1 MKRLVTLVSIVVFG
15 SAVAAY
21 QAPAQAPA
29 PTPTAAQ
36 LEVVKLKDN
45 LFVITSSTPGDAAT
59 FSGGNVS
66 VFITDGGVT
75 LVDTKLAAWGPA
87 LLEKVKSIT
96 PKPVTTIVNT
106 HTHGDHTGND
116 DKFGK
121 VEIIAHENTKANM
134 AKMPAFAGD
143 KAQFLPSKT
152 FTTTWTQGKGNDQI
166 ELRYFGRG
174 HTNGDAWVVF
184 PALRVV
190 HSGDIFARK
199 GLLFMDGSNGGSGV
213 EVPDTLAKA
222 AEALTGIEAIITG
235 HSTVMTVADLREF
248 AEFNREFVNSIRDAK
263 RAGRTVDEVE
273 AAWTLPEKYKG
284 YDPARTRLR
293 GNIEL
298 IFKELK

>member
-1 MKRLVTLVSIVVFG
+1 MRRSVVLGAVIAAGALSISVRVLL
-15 SAVAAY
+15 AA
-21 QAPAQAPA
+21 AQGPA
-29 PTPTAAQ
+29 PGQ
-36 LEVVKLKDN
+36 LTVEKLRDN
-45 LFVITSSTPGDAAT
+45 LFVLRTADRANE
-59 FSGGNVS
+59 SGGNTA
-66 VFITDGGVT
+66 VFIQSNGVT
-75 LVDTKLAAWGPA
+75 VVDTKNPGWGAPVLARIKE
-87 LLEKVKSIT
+87 LT
-96 PKPVTTIVNT
+96 PKPVTRIINT
-106 HTHGDHTGND
+106 HAHGDHVSGNVEFPATVD
-116 DKFGK
+116 VVTQVNAQENMKRMAIFGK
-121 VEIIAHENTKANM
+121 H
-134 AKMPAFAGD
+134 GGSG
-143 KAQFLPSKT
+143 LPKQT
-152 FTTTWTQGKGNDQI
+152 FTDRMTLDAGADQI

-174 HTNGDAWVVF
+174 HTNGDAWVIF

-222 AEALTGIEAIITG
+222 AEALTDVDAIVTG

-248 AEFNREFVNSIRDAK
+248 TEFNREFVNFVRDAK
-263 RAGRTVDEVE
+263 RAGRTVDEVD

>member
-1 MKRLVTLVSIVVFG
+1 MRRAVVLGAVIAFGALSI
-15 SAVAAY
+15 AVRVLLAA
-21 QAPAQAPA
+21 AQGPA
-29 PTPTAAQ
+29 PEQ
-36 LEVVKLKDN
+36 LTVEKLRDN
-45 LFVITSSTPGDAAT
+45 LFILKTADPANE
-59 FSGGNVS
+59 SGGNTA
-66 VFITDGGVT
+66 VFIQSNGVT
-75 LVDTKLAAWGPA
+75 VVDTKNPGWGAPVLARIKE
-87 LLEKVKSIT
+87 LT
-96 PKPVTTIVNT
+96 PKPVTRIINT
-106 HTHGDHTGND
+106 HAHGDHVSGNVEFPATVEVVTQLNTQENM
-116 DKFGK
+116 KRVAIFGK
-121 VEIIAHENTKANM
+121 SN
-134 AKMPAFAGD
+134 GRG
-143 KAQFLPSKT
+143 LPKQT
-152 FTTTWTQGKGNDQI
+152 FTDRMTLDTGADQI

-174 HTNGDAWVVF
+174 HTNGDAWVIF

-222 AEALTGIEAIITG
+222 AEAFSNIEAIITG

-273 AAWTLPEKYKG
+273 AAWTLPEKYQR

-298 IFKELK
+298 IFKELE

>member
-1 MKRLVTLVSIVVFG
+1 MRRAVVLGAVIAFGALSISVRVLL
-15 SAVAAY
+15 AA
-21 QAPAQAPA
+21 AQGPA
-29 PTPTAAQ
+29 PGQ
-36 LEVVKLKDN
+36 LTVEKLRDN
-45 LFVITSSTPGDAAT
+45 LFILKTADSANE
-59 FSGGNVS
+59 SGGNTA
-66 VFITDGGVT
+66 VFIQSNGVT
-75 LVDTKLAAWGPA
+75 VVDTKNPGWGAPVLARIKE
-87 LLEKVKSIT
+87 LTS
-96 PKPVTTIVNT
+96 KPVTRIINT
-106 HTHGDHTGND
+106 HAHGDHVSGN
-116 DKFGK
+116 
-121 VEIIAHENTKANM
+121 VEFPATVDVVTQVNTQENMKRVAIFN
-134 AKMPAFAGD
+134 KSNG
-143 KAQFLPSKT
+143 QGLPKRT
-152 FTTTWTQGKGNDQI
+152 FTDRMTIDTGADQI

-174 HTNGDAWVVF
+174 HTNGDAWVIF

-222 AEALTGIEAIITG
+222 AEALAGIEAIITG

>member
-1 MKRLVTLVSIVVFG
+1 MRR
-15 SAVAAY
+15 AVALGAVI
-21 QAPAQAPA
+21 AFGALSISVRVILVAAQGPA
-29 PTPTAAQ
+29 PGQ
-36 LEVVKLKDN
+36 LTVEKLRDN
-45 LFVITSSTPGDAAT
+45 LFILKTADPANE
-59 FSGGNVS
+59 SGGNTA
-66 VFITDGGVT
+66 VFIQSNGVT
-75 LVDTKLAAWGPA
+75 VVDTKNPGWGAPVLARIKE
-87 LLEKVKSIT
+87 LTS
-96 PKPVTTIVNT
+96 KPVTRIINT
-106 HTHGDHTGND
+106 HAHGDHVSGN
-116 DKFGK
+116 
-121 VEIIAHENTKANM
+121 VEFQATVDVVTQLNTQENMKRVAIFN
-134 AKMPAFAGD
+134 KSNGLG
-143 KAQFLPSKT
+143 LPKRT
-152 FTTTWTQGKGNDQI
+152 FTDRMTIDTGADQI

-174 HTNGDAWVVF
+174 HTNGDAWVIF

-222 AEALTGIEAIITG
+222 AEALSGIEAIITG

-273 AAWTLPEKYKG
+273 AAWTLPEKYKA

-298 IFKELK
+298 IFKELQ

>member
-1 MKRLVTLVSIVVFG
+1 MRRSVILGAVIAAGALSISVRVLL
-15 SAVAAY
+15 AA
-21 QAPAQAPA
+21 AQGPA
-29 PTPTAAQ
+29 PGQ
-36 LEVVKLKDN
+36 LTVEKLRDN
-45 LFVITSSTPGDAAT
+45 LFVLRTADRANE
-59 FSGGNVS
+59 SGGNTA
-66 VFITDGGVT
+66 VFIQSNGVT
-75 LVDTKLAAWGPA
+75 VVDTKNPGWGAPVLARIKE
-87 LLEKVKSIT
+87 LT
-96 PKPVTTIVNT
+96 PKPVTRIINT
-106 HTHGDHTGND
+106 HAHGDHVSGNVEFPATVD
-116 DKFGK
+116 VVTQVNAQENMKRMAIFGK
-121 VEIIAHENTKANM
+121 H
-134 AKMPAFAGD
+134 GGSG
-143 KAQFLPSKT
+143 LPKQT
-152 FTTTWTQGKGNDQI
+152 FTDRMTLDAGADQI

-174 HTNGDAWVVF
+174 HTNGDAWVIF

-222 AEALTGIEAIITG
+222 AEALTDVDAIVTG

-248 AEFNREFVNSIRDAK
+248 TEFNREFVNFVRDAK
-263 RAGRTVDEVE
+263 RAGRTVDEVD

>member
-1 MKRLVTLVSIVVFG
+1 MRR
-15 SAVAAY
+15 AVALGAVI
-21 QAPAQAPA
+21 AFGALSISVRVILVAAQGPA
-29 PTPTAAQ
+29 PGQ
-36 LEVVKLKDN
+36 LTVEKLRDN
-45 LFVITSSTPGDAAT
+45 LFILKTADPANE
-59 FSGGNVS
+59 SGGNTA
-66 VFITDGGVT
+66 VFIQSNGVT
-75 LVDTKLAAWGPA
+75 VVDTKNPGWGAPVLARIKE
-87 LLEKVKSIT
+87 LTS
-96 PKPVTTIVNT
+96 KPVTRIINT
-106 HTHGDHTGND
+106 HAHGDHVSGN
-116 DKFGK
+116 
-121 VEIIAHENTKANM
+121 VEFPATVDVVTQLNTQENMKRVAIFN
-134 AKMPAFAGD
+134 KSNGLG
-143 KAQFLPSKT
+143 LPKRT
-152 FTTTWTQGKGNDQI
+152 FTDRMTIDTGADQI

-174 HTNGDAWVVF
+174 HTNGDAWVIF

-222 AEALTGIEAIITG
+222 AEALSGIEAIITG

-273 AAWTLPEKYKG
+273 AAWTLPEKYKA

-298 IFKELK
+298 IFKELQ